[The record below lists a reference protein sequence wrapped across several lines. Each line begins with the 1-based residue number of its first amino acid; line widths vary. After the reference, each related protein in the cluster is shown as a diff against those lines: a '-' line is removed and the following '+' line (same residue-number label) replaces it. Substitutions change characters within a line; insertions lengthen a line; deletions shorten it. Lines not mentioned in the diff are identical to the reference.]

1 MERISILI
9 YRHII
14 GALTPE
20 EKAEL
25 DEWTARSRENE
36 KFVKRVTSPDEL
48 QRWRERRNVI
58 NTERP
63 AHDMRLR
70 IDSLMAD
77 DRRYRMRRKL
87 TSYIIGV
94 AASLLLITGVS
105 LFLLLD
111 DTPSQDSS
119 SMNISGVKQS
129 RLDDIHYGSTKAVLT
144 LSNGSTV
151 SFSDTTLSYPDA
163 SDSGLHRYVSENNA
177 VEELNLSVP
186 KGGEFKITLEDSTE
200 VWLNA
205 DSRLIYPSVFGV
217 CERRVKVSGEAYFSV
232 HHEEDRPFYVDTNDQ
247 TIRVYG
253 TTFNVRNYPDD
264 NLAYIT
270 LETGSIALSRPG
282 VVHGG
287 EVVISPGRH
296 ATYDKD
302 SERMSMTVVDPAVI
316 SSWRHGK
323 FVFENQPLRCIMR
336 DLSRWYDFDY
346 EFADSDIE
354 EIIFLGSIPR
364 YSDFTIAVSI
374 IEKCS
379 DLRISIR
386 DGKVYIQR
394 K

>member
-14 GALTPE
+14 GTLTPE

-36 KFVKRVTSPDEL
+36 KFVKRVTSPEEL

-77 DRRYRMRRKL
+77 DRRHRMRRKL

-282 VVHGG
+282 VVQGG
-287 EVVISPGRH
+287 EVVMSPGHH

-364 YSDFTIAVSI
+364 YSDFTITVSI

>member
-36 KFVKRVTSPDEL
+36 KFVKRVTSPEEL
-48 QRWRERRNVI
+48 QRWRERRSVI

-70 IDSLMAD
+70 IDRLMAD
-77 DRRYRMRRKL
+77 DRRHRMRRKL

-163 SDSGLHRYVSENNA
+163 LDSGLHRYVSENNA

-205 DSRLIYPSVFGV
+205 DSRLIYPSVFGTG
-217 CERRVKVSGEAYFSV
+217 ERRVKVSGEAYFSV
-232 HHEEDRPFYVDTNDQ
+232 HHEDDRPFYVDTNDQ

-282 VVHGG
+282 VVQGG
-287 EVVISPGRH
+287 EVVMSPGHH

-364 YSDFTIAVSI
+364 YSDFTITVSI

>member
-48 QRWRERRNVI
+48 QRWREHRNVI

-205 DSRLIYPSVFGV
+205 DSRLI
-217 CERRVKVSGEAYFSV
+217 
-232 HHEEDRPFYVDTNDQ
+232 
-247 TIRVYG
+247 
-253 TTFNVRNYPDD
+253 
-264 NLAYIT
+264 
-270 LETGSIALSRPG
+270 
-282 VVHGG
+282 
-287 EVVISPGRH
+287 
-296 ATYDKD
+296 
-302 SERMSMTVVDPAVI
+302 
-316 SSWRHGK
+316 
-323 FVFENQPLRCIMR
+323 
-336 DLSRWYDFDY
+336 
-346 EFADSDIE
+346 
-354 EIIFLGSIPR
+354 
-364 YSDFTIAVSI
+364 
-374 IEKCS
+374 
-379 DLRISIR
+379 
-386 DGKVYIQR
+386 
-394 K
+394 

>member
-205 DSRLIYPSVFGV
+205 DSRLIYPSVFGTG
-217 CERRVKVSGEAYFSV
+217 ERRVKVSGEAYFSV

-287 EVVISPGRH
+287 EVVMSPGHH

>member
-14 GALTPE
+14 GTLTPE

-36 KFVKRVTSPDEL
+36 KFVKRVTSPEEL

-77 DRRYRMRRKL
+77 DRRHRMRRKL

-177 VEELNLSVP
+177 VRSE
-186 KGGEFKITLEDSTE
+186 
-200 VWLNA
+200 
-205 DSRLIYPSVFGV
+205 
-217 CERRVKVSGEAYFSV
+217 ERRV
-232 HHEEDRPFYVDTNDQ
+232 
-247 TIRVYG
+247 
-253 TTFNVRNYPDD
+253 
-264 NLAYIT
+264 
-270 LETGSIALSRPG
+270 
-282 VVHGG
+282 
-287 EVVISPGRH
+287 
-296 ATYDKD
+296 
-302 SERMSMTVVDPAVI
+302 
-316 SSWRHGK
+316 GK
-323 FVFENQPLRCIMR
+323 ECRL
-336 DLSRWYDFDY
+336 
-346 EFADSDIE
+346 
-354 EIIFLGSIPR
+354 
-364 YSDFTIAVSI
+364 
-374 IEKCS
+374 
-379 DLRISIR
+379 
-386 DGKVYIQR
+386 
-394 K
+394 

>member
-14 GALTPE
+14 GTLTPE

-36 KFVKRVTSPDEL
+36 KFVKRVTSPEEL

-77 DRRYRMRRKL
+77 DRRHRMRRKL

-205 DSRLIYPSVFGV
+205 DSRLIYPSVFGTG
-217 CERRVKVSGEAYFSV
+217 ERRVKVSGEAYFSV

-287 EVVISPGRH
+287 EVVMSPGHH
-296 ATYDKD
+296 ATYDKG

>member
-25 DEWTARSRENE
+25 AEWTARSRENE
-36 KFVKRVTSPDEL
+36 KFVKRVTSPEEL
-48 QRWRERRNVI
+48 QRWRERRSVI

-70 IDSLMAD
+70 IDRLMAD
-77 DRRYRMRRKL
+77 DRRHRMRRKL

-163 SDSGLHRYVSENNA
+163 LDSGLHRYVSENNA

-287 EVVISPGRH
+287 EVVMSPGHH

>member
-25 DEWTARSRENE
+25 DGWTARSRENE

-77 DRRYRMRRKL
+77 DCRHRMRRKL

-151 SFSDTTLSYPDA
+151 AFSDTTLSYPDA

-205 DSRLIYPSVFGV
+205 DSRLIYPSVFGTG
-217 CERRVKVSGEAYFSV
+217 ERRVKVSGEAYFSV

-287 EVVISPGRH
+287 EVMMSPGHH

-302 SERMSMTVVDPAVI
+302 SELMSMTVVDPAVI

>member
-87 TSYIIGV
+87 TSYITGV

-287 EVVISPGRH
+287 EVVMSPGHH

-386 DGKVYIQR
+386 DGKLYIQR

>member
-36 KFVKRVTSPDEL
+36 KFVKRVTSPEEL
-48 QRWRERRNVI
+48 QRWRERRSVI

-70 IDSLMAD
+70 IDRLMAD
-77 DRRYRMRRKL
+77 DRRHRMRRKL

-163 SDSGLHRYVSENNA
+163 LDSGLHRYVSENNA

-205 DSRLIYPSVFGV
+205 DSRLIYPSVFGTG
-217 CERRVKVSGEAYFSV
+217 ERRVKVSGEAYFSV

-282 VVHGG
+282 VVQGG
-287 EVVISPGRH
+287 EVVMSPGHH

-364 YSDFTIAVSI
+364 YSDFTITVSI